1 MLIQTDIAELGDKR
15 LSPEE
20 AVAKEREE
28 LLAIEAKK
36 KVSGQEEMEDPRRA
50 EGPKIYWSDFLR
62 RLLTLNPEI
71 RPRDGMEGSVALY
84 IHKRPDEFMAGDLYG
99 DVPPG
104 GQFFVDHKY
113 VTGFPKRQLSEW
125 SIVEVDTSHVAVREK
140 RSWRSVL
147 LALIKAHAITIRQ
160 ANDEFG
166 DPSSD
171 KRAYREGGWFDQIK
185 RFKEKACQHSN

>member
-36 KVSGQEEMEDPRRA
+36 KVSGQKEMEDPDRA
-50 EGPKIYWSDFLR
+50 GGHKLYWPDFLR
-62 RLLTLNPEI
+62 ILLTLNPTI
-71 RPRDGMEGSVALY
+71 RPRDGMEGSIALY
-84 IHKRPDEFMAGDLYG
+84 ILKHPTERLEGDHYG
-99 DVPPG
+99 EVPPG
-104 GQFFVDHKY
+104 GVFFIDHKY

-125 SIVEVDTSHVAVREK
+125 STVTLDTSKVAVREQ

-147 LALIKAHAITIRQ
+147 LALIKARAITVEQ
-160 ANDEFG
+160 ANAAFG
-166 DPSSD
+166 DPIHD
-171 KRAYREGGWFDQIK
+171 RRAYRDGGWFDQIK
-185 RFKEKACQHSN
+185 RFKEKKCHSN